1 VAPSQDSSELSG
13 LEHQFDTLDAGQD
26 ADPHGL
32 MDRLNDLAWQLSDV
46 DPKRAFALGEAAYA
60 LALSPLDGAPSYQA
74 GMAYS
79 LRTLGYLNQRLGNHP
94 LGLSQL
100 LKALEIS
107 EAQPVDDALPDVL
120 DGIAGIYFQIGD
132 HPTSLDYMHR
142 QLAAAQ
148 RIDDKR
154 RIANALNN
162 LGNIYWEMDDFPRAQ
177 ETFHSNLQLANA
189 IDFDRIRTLSLLNL
203 AETYRQTGNCEV
215 ARDYFLDGLRAS
227 QEAGFPIF
235 ELHAY
240 EIGSNIYLQLGD
252 TATAFTYLDKAL
264 TLSRAQD
271 SKITETQ
278 LLLTLGRAYLD
289 THQPDR
295 ALDALRQ
302 GLAVATA
309 IDARSELAAAHL
321 RLAETYEQ
329 VGDAVQALAHFKQHQ
344 AVKEL
349 VAGEKAEQRLQVLQ
363 VAHDTA
369 TARQEAELARLRA
382 VELSTLNDQLERQVA
397 DRMVELTATVAQLQQ
412 EIGVRERAEA
422 EIRQLAETLEQRVA
436 ARTDELATF
445 FDLILLAGQAV
456 DLSDIFEEILT
467 RIMEVTRSRALGIHL
482 FDAERTALHLT
493 GQQNL
498 AGAARA
504 ALAIVPLESGFQRW
518 MQEPNDPLLTTQLEA
533 MLFLPSALRLA
544 GFHTYLG
551 AQIKIGSQTAGLLS
565 CYRFTDRG
573 YGLDE
578 IALVTALA
586 EQLGMMLEMQRLR
599 EHAQAMA
606 VVAERQRLARD
617 LHDSVTQSLY
627 SLSLFSRAGRE
638 AAEDGDTVRLQHSL
652 TELERNTLHA
662 LREMR
667 LLLYELR
674 PADLEEEGL
683 TRAIQLRLNTVERR
697 VGLQLEVQLDEL
709 PPLPLSTEVELYH
722 IIVEVLNNVVKHAAA
737 SRLTLYLTQIDGQ
750 LRLQISDD
758 GSGFDP
764 ADTSGGLG
772 LRNIRERIAR
782 LHGEIAIASAPG
794 RGTRLEATIPCPM
807 EAT

>member
-1 VAPSQDSSELSG
+1 
-13 LEHQFDTLDAGQD
+13 
-26 ADPHGL
+26 
-32 MDRLNDLAWQLSDV
+32 LNDLAWQLSDV
-46 DPKRAFALGEAAYA
+46 DPKRAYALGEEAFA
-60 LALSPLDGAPSYQA
+60 LASTPAEDAPPYQA

-100 LKALEIS
+100 LKALEIC
-107 EAQPVDDALPDVL
+107 EAQSVDNAMPDVL

-132 HPTSLDYMHR
+132 YPTSLDYIHR

-162 LGNIYWEMDDFPRAQ
+162 LGNIHWEMDDFPRAQ

-203 AETYRQTGNCEV
+203 AETYRQTGDCEV
-215 ARDYFLDGLRAS
+215 ARDYFLDGLRVS

-264 TLSRAQD
+264 ALSRAQD

-278 LLLTLGRAYLD
+278 LLLTLGKAYLD

-295 ALDALRQ
+295 ALDALQQ
-302 GLAVATA
+302 GLTVATA

-329 VGDAVQALAHFKQHQ
+329 VGDAAQALAHFKQHQ

-369 TARQEAELARLRA
+369 TARHEAELARLRA
-382 VELSTLNDQLERQVA
+382 VELSTLNEQLEAQVA
-397 DRMVELTATVAQLQQ
+397 SRTTELSATVTLLQR
-412 EIGVRERAEA
+412 EIAVRQRAEA
-422 EIRQLAETLEQRVA
+422 EVRQLVETLEQRVA

-445 FDLILLAGQAV
+445 FDLILLAGQAA
-456 DLSDIFEEILT
+456 DLGDIFEQVLE
-467 RIMEVTRSRALGIHL
+467 RIMEITRSRALCIHL
-482 FDAERTALHLT
+482 FDPERTTLQMA
-493 GQQNL
+493 GQQQL
-498 AGAARA
+498 PGHAHA
-504 ALAIVPLESGFQRW
+504 ALQTVPLKAALQQW
-518 MQEPNDPLLTTQLEA
+518 MQQPHDPLVTTD
-533 MLFLPSALRLA
+533 LPSLA
-544 GFHTYLG
+544 VLPPPFRSSAYRTYLG
-551 AQIKIGSQTAGLLS
+551 AQIKIGGRIEGLLS
-565 CYRFTDRG
+565 CFRFTDRG
-573 YGLDE
+573 YSIDE

-586 EQLGMMLEMQRLR
+586 EQLGMMLETQRLR
-599 EHAQAMA
+599 RHAEATA
-606 VVAERQRLARD
+606 VIEERQRLARD

-638 AAEDGDTVRLQHSL
+638 AAEDGDTVRLQFSL
-652 TELERNTLHA
+652 AELERNTLHA

-674 PADLEEEGL
+674 PADLEQEGL

-709 PPLPLSTEVELYH
+709 PPLPPSTEVELYH

-737 SRLTLYLTQIDGQ
+737 SRLTLYLSQKEGQ

-764 ADTSGGLG
+764 AHTSGGLG
-772 LRNIRERIAR
+772 LRNIRDRVAR
-782 LHGEIAIASAPG
+782 LHGELAIASAPG
-794 RGTRLEATIPCPM
+794 RGTRLEATIPCSM